1 MVREPHLNEN
11 SKRERELFATEA
23 GAGSENHRPQAV
35 LALATEAW
43 DCGAGSE
50 NRRPK
55 VVLALAT
62 EAGAGSEN
70 RTRN

>member
-1 MVREPHLNEN
+1 MARERHLNEN
-11 SKRERELFATEA
+11 SKRERELFAT
-23 GAGSENHRPQAV
+23 G
-35 LALATEAW
+35 AW

-50 NRRPK
+50 NRRPE

-62 EAGAGSEN
+62 GAWDSGAGSEN